1 MQVEVV
7 DLTQPELPEP
17 SLLQSEVVD
26 LTERQ
31 VQVQVGEGLTSICT
45 HACMNVCT
53 NVLSY

>member
-7 DLTQPELPEP
+7 DLTQPDLPEP

-31 VQVQVGEGLTSICT
+31 VQVQVGEG
-45 HACMNVCT
+45 
-53 NVLSY
+53 